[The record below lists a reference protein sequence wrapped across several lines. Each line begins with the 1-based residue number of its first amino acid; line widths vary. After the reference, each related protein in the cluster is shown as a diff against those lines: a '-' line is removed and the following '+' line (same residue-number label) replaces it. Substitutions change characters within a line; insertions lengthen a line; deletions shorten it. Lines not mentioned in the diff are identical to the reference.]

1 MIVLPSA
8 FYYSFLFY
16 FIGKYQAQVAIYCGS
31 IPKLKSGC
39 KSSRGGSIDSTLQ
52 LHGNGWMTTHEGEDP
67 TLGMIGS
74 LDMGVVVTPIN
85 RLNET

>member
-1 MIVLPSA
+1 MTALFSP

-16 FIGKYQAQVAIYCGS
+16 FIGKYQGQVAIYCGS

-52 LHGNGWMTTHEGEDP
+52 LQGNGWMTTDEGKD
-67 TLGMIGS
+67 TALGMIGS
-74 LDMGVVVTPIN
+74 LDMVVVGGPQ
-85 RLNET
+85 